1 MIKLVQV
8 IQANQNSE
16 YYLRDVSINPA
27 HIVSINPSDKFIMLL
42 HQNKLPDGLDEAYE
56 FVEISLL
63 NGKTIIA
70 VGSSQIINEKNKNR
84 QKIAL
89 RVIFYLTI
97 TKPCFY

>member
-16 YYLRDVSINPA
+16 YYLRDVSINAA

-42 HQNKLPDGLDEAYE
+42 HQDKLPDGLDQSHE

-70 VGSSQIINEKNKNR
+70 VGSSQIINEKIKTA
-84 QKIAL
+84 KKL
-89 RVIFYLTI
+89 LLG
-97 TKPCFY
+97 

>member
-16 YYLRDVSINPA
+16 YYLRDVSVNPS

-42 HQNKLPDGLDEAYE
+42 HQNKLPEGLDQSHE
-56 FVEISLL
+56 FVEVSLL

-70 VGSSQIINEKNKNR
+70 VGSPHIINEKIKTAKR
-84 QKIAL
+84 L
-89 RVIFYLTI
+89 LLG
-97 TKPCFY
+97 